1 MGAQVKGLE
10 SLYAKL
16 GKIASDEAIMRGIQ
30 KACVRVEV
38 DAKVNCPVDDGTLR
52 ASITHELK
60 PSELKG
66 VVGTGV
72 EYAPYVEFGTGV
84 YSSKGGGRGTPWSY
98 QDASGAWHTTVGQ
111 RPQPFMLPALEDN
124 RDKIIKDIKDS
135 VKQELRRLG
144 E

>member
-1 MGAQVKGLE
+1 MGAQIIGLE

-38 DAKVNCPVDDGTLR
+38 DAKVNCPVDDGILR

-72 EYAPYVEFGTGV
+72 EYAPYVELGTGV
-84 YSSKGGGRGTPWSY
+84 YADGRNTPWQY

-111 RPQPFMLPALEDN
+111 RPQPFMLPALENN
-124 RDKIIKDIKDS
+124 RVKVIKDIKD
-135 VKQELRRLG
+135 ELRRLG